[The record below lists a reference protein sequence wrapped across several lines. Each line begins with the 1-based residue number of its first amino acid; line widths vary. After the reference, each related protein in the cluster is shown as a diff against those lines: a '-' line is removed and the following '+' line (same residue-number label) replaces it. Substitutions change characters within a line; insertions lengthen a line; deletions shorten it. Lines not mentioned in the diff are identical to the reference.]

1 MIPNSKLPEDFVVQF
16 TRRRVNDSRI
26 NVLVTEIISV
36 QTMDVSLFIEFANV
50 TNYEHLLVF
59 VRYNRKP
66 DLTSNT
72 YDKMFLIKVT
82 GKIYSWLNIYTC
94 IIIIISYYQHC

>member
-1 MIPNSKLPEDFVVQF
+1 MIPNSKLPEDFAVQF
-16 TRRRVNDSRI
+16 TRRMVNDS
-26 NVLVTEIISV
+26 
-36 QTMDVSLFIEFANV
+36 MDVSLFIEFANV